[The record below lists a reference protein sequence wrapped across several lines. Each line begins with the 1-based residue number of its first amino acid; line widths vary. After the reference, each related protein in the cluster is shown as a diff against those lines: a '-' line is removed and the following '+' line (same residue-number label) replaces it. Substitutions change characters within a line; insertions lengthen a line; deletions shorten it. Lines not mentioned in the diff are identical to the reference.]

1 MRGNNSSNF
10 TLNSL
15 PSKNYSYVEGGNI
28 MKKKAIPVV
37 VAIVG
42 IVVIGGV
49 YLFNHD
55 KDEKEA
61 ESQQTA
67 IEAEIDFAELLSG
80 NGTEQAIKLPNSEE
94 MVYIEGISQE
104 EADAL
109 DKAFRQYEEVANT
122 EVDTTNELAH
132 LYTEMGPAIEAW
144 FDPEIDTVAD
154 FKSVLHDTNETVA
167 WLTQPLEQ
175 ALEREDCANA
185 FYYKEREG
193 GGYTMSYGYYLVGYA
208 HSSTWQLTQ

>member
-1 MRGNNSSNF
+1 
-10 TLNSL
+10 
-15 PSKNYSYVEGGNI
+15 
-28 MKKKAIPVV
+28 MKKFLI
-37 VAIVG
+37 AIVA
-42 IVVIGGV
+42 IVVIGGIGTII
-49 YLFNHD
+49 YLNVQKD
-55 KDEKEA
+55 KKEA
-61 ESQQTA
+61 EDQQAA
-67 IEAEIDFAELLSG
+67 IEGEIDFAELLSG

-109 DKAFRQYEEVANT
+109 NNAFRQYEEVADT
-122 EVDTTNELAH
+122 EVDTTNELAY
-132 LYTEMGPAIEAW
+132 LYTEIGPAIEAW
-144 FDPEIDTVAD
+144 FDPKIDTVAD
-154 FKSVLHDTNETVA
+154 FKSVLHDNGTVA

>member
-1 MRGNNSSNF
+1 MTAG
-10 TLNSL
+10 
-15 PSKNYSYVEGGNI
+15 
-28 MKKKAIPVV
+28 
-37 VAIVG
+37 AIVLAC
-42 IVVIGGV
+42 IIGGV
-49 YLFNHD
+49 CWFNYNKD
-55 KDEKEA
+55 KKEA
-61 ESQQTA
+61 ENQQAA

-109 DKAFRQYEEVANT
+109 NNAFRQYEEVAGA
-122 EVDTTNELAH
+122 EVDTTNELAY
-132 LYTEMGPAIEAW
+132 LYTEIGPAIETW
-144 FDPEIDTVAD
+144 FDPNVDTIAD
-154 FKSVLHDTNETVA
+154 FKAVLHDATGTVA

-208 HSSTWQLTQ
+208 HSNTWQLTQTEQ